1 MKSRLLDGLFLSYN
15 NVVCSKGGKRVDNYF
30 SAFPIKSFVP
40 YSKQHV
46 IILLLIGIGAYFL
59 YHCQGI
65 LREQQWNIMIRY
77 TIAFLFIGSEI
88 GLDVWQVKAGIFQLS
103 TSLPFELCT
112 ISLLLATIMMLTKS
126 YRIYEIVFFT
136 GIIGASQ
143 AILTPNLQ
151 YAFPHFRFIEY
162 FIAHVLLI
170 WAPLFMTWV
179 EGYRPT
185 FQSIKRTMIFLNIII
200 PIVSIGNYMT
210 GGNYM
215 FLAHKLETASLLDV
229 LGPHPYYI
237 ISLEIVA
244 FMGCL
249 LLYMPFARKE
259 TNIQKESLGS

>member
-1 MKSRLLDGLFLSYN
+1 MEAYFRAAPLD
-15 NVVCSKGGKRVDNYF
+15 
-30 SAFPIKSFVP
+30 PFVP

-46 IILLLIGIGAYFL
+46 IILLIIGVGIYCL
-59 YHCQGI
+59 YQYQDL
-65 LREQQWNIMIRY
+65 LRQEQWNVMIRY

-88 GLDVWQVKAGIFQLS
+88 GLDVWQIKAGIFQLS

-112 ISLLLATIMMLTKS
+112 ISLLLATIMIVTKS
-126 YRIYEIVFFT
+126 YKLYEIVFFT

-151 YAFPHFRFIEY
+151 YAFPHFRFIEF
-162 FIAHVLLI
+162 FIAHILLI

-185 FQSIKRTMIFLNIII
+185 FQSIKRTMLFLNILV
-200 PIVSIGNYMT
+200 PIVSFVNYKT

-215 FLAHKLETASLLDV
+215 FLAHKPETASLLDL

-237 ISLEIVA
+237 ISLEIIA
-244 FMGCL
+244 FIGCL
-249 LLYMPFARKE
+249 LLYIPFSRNE
-259 TNIQKESLGS
+259 NRMHKESLGS

>member
-1 MKSRLLDGLFLSYN
+1 MEA
-15 NVVCSKGGKRVDNYF
+15 YF
-30 SAFPIKSFVP
+30 GAFPSEAFVP
-40 YSKQHV
+40 YSKQHA
-46 IILLLIGIGAYFL
+46 IILFLIGVGVYFL
-59 YHCQGI
+59 YHYQDV
-65 LREQQWNIMIRY
+65 LREQQWNVGVRY

-103 TSLPFELCT
+103 TSLPLELCT
-112 ISLLLATIMMLTKS
+112 ISLLLATVMVITKS
-126 YRIYEIVFFT
+126 YKIYEIVFFT

-185 FQSIKRTMIFLNIII
+185 FQSIKRTMIFLNALI
-200 PIVSIGNYMT
+200 PIVSFVNYKT

-215 FLAHKLETASLLDV
+215 FLAHKPETASLLDM

-237 ISLEIVA
+237 ISLEVA
-244 FMGCL
+244 TFIGCL
-249 LLYMPFARKE
+249 ILYMPFARNEKHMH
-259 TNIQKESLGS
+259 KESLES

>member
-1 MKSRLLDGLFLSYN
+1 MEAYFRAAPLD
-15 NVVCSKGGKRVDNYF
+15 
-30 SAFPIKSFVP
+30 PFVP

-46 IILLLIGIGAYFL
+46 IILLIIGVGIYCL
-59 YHCQGI
+59 YQYQDL
-65 LREQQWNIMIRY
+65 LRQEQWNVMIRY

-88 GLDVWQVKAGIFQLS
+88 GLDVWQIKAGIFQLS

-112 ISLLLATIMMLTKS
+112 ISLLLATIMIVTKS
-126 YRIYEIVFFT
+126 YKLYEIVFFT

-151 YAFPHFRFIEY
+151 YAFPHFRFIEF

-185 FQSIKRTMIFLNIII
+185 FQSIKRTMLFLNILV
-200 PIVSIGNYMT
+200 PIVSFVNYKT

-215 FLAHKLETASLLDV
+215 FLAHKPETASLLDL

-237 ISLEIVA
+237 ISLEIIA
-244 FMGCL
+244 FIGCL
-249 LLYMPFARKE
+249 LLYIPFSRNE
-259 TNIQKESLGS
+259 NRMHKESLGS

>member
-1 MKSRLLDGLFLSYN
+1 MET
-15 NVVCSKGGKRVDNYF
+15 YF
-30 SAFPIKSFVP
+30 RGAPLAPFVP

-46 IILLLIGIGAYFL
+46 VVLVLICVGIYFL
-59 YHCQGI
+59 YQYQDL
-65 LREQQWNIMIRY
+65 LRQKKWNRIVRY
-77 TIAFLFIGSEI
+77 TIAFLLIGSEI
-88 GLDVWQVKAGIFQLS
+88 GLDIWQVKAGIFNLR

-112 ISLLLATIMMLTKS
+112 ISLLLATVMVITKS
-126 YRIYEIVFFT
+126 YKLYEILFFT

-162 FIAHVLLI
+162 FLAHVLLI

-185 FQSIKRTMIFLNIII
+185 FRSIKRTMVFLNAFI
-200 PIVSIGNYMT
+200 PIVSFVNYKT

-215 FLAHKLETASLLDV
+215 FLAHKPETASLLDM

-237 ISLEIVA
+237 LSLEVVA
-244 FMGCL
+244 FIGCFI
-249 LLYMPFARKE
+249 LYMPFVKQDDR
-259 TNIQKESLGS
+259 IRKESLGS

>member
-1 MKSRLLDGLFLSYN
+1 MEA
-15 NVVCSKGGKRVDNYF
+15 YF
-30 SAFPIKSFVP
+30 SAHPLKPFIP
-40 YSKQHV
+40 YSRQHV
-46 IILLLIGIGAYFL
+46 LILLIMLVGIFFL
-59 YHCQGI
+59 YQYQDV
-65 LREQQWNIMIRY
+65 LRQNEW
-77 TIAFLFIGSEI
+77 
-88 GLDVWQVKAGIFQLS
+88 KAGIFELA

-112 ISLLLATIMMLTKS
+112 ISLLLASIMIVTKS

-162 FIAHVLLI
+162 FIAHILLI

-185 FQSIKRTMIFLNIII
+185 VQSIKRTMIFLNILI
-200 PIVSIGNYMT
+200 PIVSFVNYKT

-215 FLAHKLETASLLDV
+215 FLAHKPETASLLDM

-237 ISLEIVA
+237 ISLELAALI
-244 FMGCL
+244 GCFI
-249 LLYMPFARKE
+249 LYMPFAKRE
-259 TNIQKESLGS
+259 GHTYKESLGS

>member
-1 MKSRLLDGLFLSYN
+1 MEAYFRAAPLD
-15 NVVCSKGGKRVDNYF
+15 
-30 SAFPIKSFVP
+30 PFVP

-46 IILLLIGIGAYFL
+46 IILLIIGVGIYCL
-59 YHCQGI
+59 YQYQDL
-65 LREQQWNIMIRY
+65 LRQEQWNVMIRY

-88 GLDVWQVKAGIFQLS
+88 GLDVWQIKAGIFQLS

-112 ISLLLATIMMLTKS
+112 ISLLLATIMIVTKS
-126 YRIYEIVFFT
+126 YKLYEIVFFT

-151 YAFPHFRFIEY
+151 YAFPHFRFIEF

-185 FQSIKRTMIFLNIII
+185 FQSIKRTMLFLNILV
-200 PIVSIGNYMT
+200 PIVSFVNYKT

-215 FLAHKLETASLLDV
+215 FLAHKPETASLLDL

-237 ISLEIVA
+237 ISLEIIA
-244 FMGCL
+244 FIGCL
-249 LLYMPFARKE
+249 LLYIPFSGSENRMH
-259 TNIQKESLGS
+259 KESLGS

>member
-1 MKSRLLDGLFLSYN
+1 MEAYFRAAPLDPF
-15 NVVCSKGGKRVDNYF
+15 
-30 SAFPIKSFVP
+30 IP

-46 IILLLIGIGAYFL
+46 IILLIIGVGIYCL
-59 YHCQGI
+59 YQYQDL
-65 LREQQWNIMIRY
+65 LRQEQWNVMIRY

-88 GLDVWQVKAGIFQLS
+88 GLDVWQIKAGIFQLS

-112 ISLLLATIMMLTKS
+112 ISLLLSTIMIVTKS
-126 YRIYEIVFFT
+126 YKLYEIVFFT

-151 YAFPHFRFIEY
+151 YAFPHFRFIEF
-162 FIAHVLLI
+162 FIAHILLI

-185 FQSIKRTMIFLNIII
+185 FQSIKRTMLFLNILV
-200 PIVSIGNYMT
+200 PIVSFVNYKT

-215 FLAHKLETASLLDV
+215 FLAHKPETASLLDL

-237 ISLEIVA
+237 ISLEIIA
-244 FMGCL
+244 FIGCL
-249 LLYMPFARKE
+249 LLCIPFSGNENRMH
-259 TNIQKESLGS
+259 KESLGS

>member
-1 MKSRLLDGLFLSYN
+1 MEA
-15 NVVCSKGGKRVDNYF
+15 YF
-30 SAFPIKSFVP
+30 GALPSETFVP

-46 IILLLIGIGAYFL
+46 IILLIIGIGAYFL
-59 YHCQGI
+59 YHCQDI
-65 LREQQWNIMIRY
+65 LREQQWNMMVRYIM
-77 TIAFLFIGSEI
+77 AFLFIGSEI
-88 GLDVWQVKAGIFQLS
+88 GLDVWQMKAGIFQLS

-112 ISLLLATIMMLTKS
+112 ISLLLATIMLVTKS
-126 YRIYEIVFFT
+126 YKIYEIVFFT

-170 WAPLFMTWV
+170 LAPLFMTWV

-185 FQSIKRTMIFLNIII
+185 LRSIKRTMIFLNILI
-200 PIVSIGNYMT
+200 PMVSFVNYKT

-215 FLAHKLETASLLDV
+215 FLAHKLDTPSLLDL

-237 ISLEIVA
+237 ISLEIAA
-244 FMGCL
+244 FIGCL
-249 LLYMPFARKE
+249 ILYMPFARSEKDM
-259 TNIQKESLGS
+259 QKESLEL

>member
-1 MKSRLLDGLFLSYN
+1 MET
-15 NVVCSKGGKRVDNYF
+15 YF
-30 SAFPIKSFVP
+30 GAFPVEKFVP

-59 YHCQGI
+59 YHFQDL
-65 LREQQWNIMIRY
+65 LRQQQWNMIIRY
-77 TIAFLFIGSEI
+77 TMVFLFIGSEI
-88 GLDVWQVKAGIFQLS
+88 GLDVWQMKAGIFQLS

-112 ISLLLATIMMLTKS
+112 ISLVLVTIMVITKS
-126 YRIYEIVFFT
+126 YKIYEIVFFT

-185 FQSIKRTMIFLNIII
+185 FQSIKRTMIFLNLLI
-200 PIVSIGNYMT
+200 PIISFVNYKT

-215 FLAHKLETASLLDV
+215 FLAHKPETASLLDM

-237 ISLEIVA
+237 ISLEIAV
-244 FMGCL
+244 FIGCL
-249 LLYMPFARKE
+249 LLYVPFARSEKHM
-259 TNIQKESLGS
+259 QKELLES

>member
-1 MKSRLLDGLFLSYN
+1 
-15 NVVCSKGGKRVDNYF
+15 
-30 SAFPIKSFVP
+30 
-40 YSKQHV
+40 
-46 IILLLIGIGAYFL
+46 
-59 YHCQGI
+59 
-65 LREQQWNIMIRY
+65 
-77 TIAFLFIGSEI
+77 
-88 GLDVWQVKAGIFQLS
+88 
-103 TSLPFELCT
+103 
-112 ISLLLATIMMLTKS
+112 
-126 YRIYEIVFFT
+126 
-136 GIIGASQ
+136 
-143 AILTPNLQ
+143 
-151 YAFPHFRFIEY
+151 
-162 FIAHVLLI
+162 
-170 WAPLFMTWV
+170 MTWV

-259 TNIQKESLGS
+259 TNIQKNH

>member
-1 MKSRLLDGLFLSYN
+1 MEA
-15 NVVCSKGGKRVDNYF
+15 YF
-30 SAFPIKSFVP
+30 RAAPLEPFVP

-46 IILLLIGIGAYFL
+46 IILLLIGV
-59 YHCQGI
+59 GI
-65 LREQQWNIMIRY
+65 YCIYQYQDLLRQQQWNMMVRY
-77 TIAFLFIGSEI
+77 TMACFFIGSEI
-88 GLDVWQVKAGIFQLS
+88 GLDLWQVKAGIFQLS

-112 ISLLLATIMMLTKS
+112 VSLLLATIMVITKS
-126 YRIYEIVFFT
+126 YKIYEIVFFT

-185 FQSIKRTMIFLNIII
+185 LQSIKRTMLFLNILI
-200 PIVSIGNYMT
+200 PIVSFVNYNT

-215 FLAHKLETASLLDV
+215 FLAHKPETASLLDM

-237 ISLEIVA
+237 ISLEIAA
-244 FMGCL
+244 FIGCL
-249 LLYMPFARKE
+249 LLYMSFSKNEKRV
-259 TNIQKESLGS
+259 QKESLGS

>member
-1 MKSRLLDGLFLSYN
+1 MEA
-15 NVVCSKGGKRVDNYF
+15 YF
-30 SAFPIKSFVP
+30 GAFPSEAFVP
-40 YSKQHV
+40 YSKQHA
-46 IILLLIGIGAYFL
+46 IILFLIGVGVYFL
-59 YHCQGI
+59 YHYQDV
-65 LREQQWNIMIRY
+65 LREQQWNVGVRY

-103 TSLPFELCT
+103 TSLPLELCT
-112 ISLLLATIMMLTKS
+112 ISLLLATVMVITKS
-126 YRIYEIVFFT
+126 YKIYEIVFFT

-185 FQSIKRTMIFLNIII
+185 FQSIKRTMIFLNALI
-200 PIVSIGNYMT
+200 PIVSFVNYKT

-215 FLAHKLETASLLDV
+215 FLAHKPETASLLDM

-237 ISLEIVA
+237 ISLEVA
-244 FMGCL
+244 AFIGCL
-249 LLYMPFARKE
+249 ILYMPFARNEKHMH
-259 TNIQKESLGS
+259 KESLES